1 MPSTKEGVDLLIQ
14 KASMLSCSLFVPL

>member
-14 KASMLSCSLFVPL
+14 KASMLSCSPFVPL